1 MSTSFINNQIK
12 KNKNSVYNKDGT
24 MKDYILIDKEIV
36 RLEEQRP
43 KRYKRNGKEIE
54 NNDIEEFSK
63 ELDNLR
69 NIRVNGN
76 KSNKQIKLV
85 NLFNFPKLKKRKNKK
100 IKRNTKSKFIKIRPF
115 KEIYFKDDSLTK
127 QENHKK
133 YLKSG
138 VWKRRRIF
146 ILKKRGCKCENC
158 GYKPKQKFELHI
170 HHRTY
175 RKWGAEYQNHLKIMC
190 KDCHNKLHDKY
201 TVTELEDLFSAGK
214 NPKV

>member
-1 MSTSFINNQIK
+1 VRNKKHNGYHLDEKQVVFLRQIK
-12 KNKNSVYNKDGT
+12 LIKEYKKVPPDYKGMVT
-24 MKDYILIDKEIV
+24 MSINQKKIINDKHLNGLKQSLKKID
-36 RLEEQRP
+36 
-43 KRYKRNGKEIE
+43 N
-54 NNDIEEFSK
+54 
-63 ELDNLR
+63 
-69 NIRVNGN
+69 
-76 KSNKQIKLV
+76 KLV

-115 KEIYFKDDSLTK
+115 KEIYFKDDLLTK

-138 VWKRRRIF
+138 LWKRKRIF

-175 RKWGAEYQNHLKIMC
+175 RKWGAEQQNHLKIMC

>member
-1 MSTSFINNQIK
+1 MKKKKLKGYILSKDQILLLKNIK
-12 KNKNSVYNKDGT
+12 KDKKYKKVLPTYKGMVTYSINKKKIVNSKHLSGVKEAIKTVNNK
-24 MKDYILIDKEIV
+24 ILERFDCPT
-36 RLEEQRP
+36 L
-43 KRYKRNGKEIE
+43 
-54 NNDIEEFSK
+54 
-63 ELDNLR
+63 
-69 NIRVNGN
+69 NIR
-76 KSNKQIKLV
+76 SEIK
-85 NLFNFPKLKKRKNKK
+85 FK
-100 IKRNTKSKFIKIRPF
+100 IKPF
-115 KEIYFKDDSLTK
+115 NEIYIKDDSLPK

-138 VWKRRRIF
+138 VWKRKRIF

-158 GYKPKQKFELHI
+158 GYKPKQESELHI

-201 TVTELEDLFSAGK
+201 TVTELEDLFLAGK